1 MSNPIIGG
9 HVSSS
14 GGIFSSVER
23 GENIEAEAIQIFCSA
38 PQMWRATKHTD
49 DAIEKYREA
58 FKKSKLSS
66 AWIHNIYLANLATD
80 DKAMLEKSK
89 NSIKNSLTVADQI
102 GATGVVL
109 HTGSHKGRGFDA
121 VSSQIV
127 DSLQEIL
134 GDTPKSPVLALEN
147 MAGQGGVIG
156 AALSDLGKLIK
167 GVKSKRMAVCLD
179 TCHAF
184 AAGYDIRDTNGV
196 DDLFEEFEAEIG
208 LDRLAVVHANDSLM
222 DLGSNRDRHEN
233 IGQGFIGD
241 DGFRALLAHEASA
254 GIPFLLEVPGYPL
267 EGGGK
272 GDGPDIRNIRHLKS
286 LRDG

>member
-134 GDTPKSPVLALEN
+134 GDTPKSPVLAL
-147 MAGQGGVIG
+147 
-156 AALSDLGKLIK
+156 SLI
-167 GVKSKRMAVCLD
+167 
-179 TCHAF
+179 H
-184 AAGYDIRDTNGV
+184 I
-196 DDLFEEFEAEIG
+196 
-208 LDRLAVVHANDSLM
+208 
-222 DLGSNRDRHEN
+222 
-233 IGQGFIGD
+233 
-241 DGFRALLAHEASA
+241 
-254 GIPFLLEVPGYPL
+254 
-267 EGGGK
+267 
-272 GDGPDIRNIRHLKS
+272 
-286 LRDG
+286 